1 MPVLKN
7 AKHERFAAAIVK
19 GKSIA
24 EAYEIAGFAPH
35 KTNPHRLRNNETVS
49 ARISELLERIEERTI
64 VSVERIV
71 KENARIA
78 FADITD
84 VMSFSGKTVLL
95 KSSAD
100 LPPDVTAA
108 ISEVRKTKDGIMV
121 KFHDKGRALDALA
134 RHKGMFRE
142 NINLNVTVSLAD
154 LVNMSYRD
162 DLPAPMKQI
171 EGKVD
176 AGE

>member
-7 AKHERFAAAIVK
+7 AKHERFAQAIVK
-19 GKSIA
+19 GIPQTEAYRQIGYKSAKSNAHRLMENEVIKLRIA
-24 EAYEIAGFAPH
+24 E
-35 KTNPHRLRNNETVS
+35 LS
-49 ARISELLERIEERTI
+49 ERIAERTI

-78 FADITD
+78 FADVTD
-84 VMSFSGKTVLL
+84 VLSFAGRKVTL

-108 ISEVRKTKDGIMV
+108 ISEVRSTKDGLVV
-121 KFHDKGRALDALA
+121 KFHDKARALDALA
-134 RHKGMFRE
+134 KHKGMFRE

-154 LVNMSYRD
+154 LVNMSYRE

-176 AGE
+176 DGV